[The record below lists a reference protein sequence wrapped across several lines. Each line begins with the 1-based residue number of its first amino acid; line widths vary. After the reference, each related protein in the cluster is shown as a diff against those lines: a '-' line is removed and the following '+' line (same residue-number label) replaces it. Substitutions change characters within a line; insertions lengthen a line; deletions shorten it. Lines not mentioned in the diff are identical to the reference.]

1 MMKIEFTISKDRVLE
16 EVAKSTA
23 YVGVAVDAHEKIA
36 TVDANEEILASFI
49 EVACNDLL
57 LAFGA
62 YAPKVEEL
70 NFELSMPDGFD
81 GGRVAVLERLVFEY
95 VVSVVIWKWL
105 FMFLPEKAIMWEQR
119 ATEVMTRI
127 KSTAN
132 SRSKVLR
139 RTQRPF

>member
-1 MMKIEFTISKDRVLE
+1 MKITFGISKDKVLE

-62 YAPKVEEL
+62 YAPKVEGL
-70 NFELSMPDGFD
+70 QFELTIPEGFD
-81 GGRVAVLERLVFEY
+81 KATTLERLVFEY
-95 VVSVVIWKWL
+95 IVSVVIWKWL
-105 FMFLPEKAIMWEQR
+105 FLHLPEKSVMWEQR
-119 ATEVMTRI
+119 ASDLKTRI
-127 KSTAN
+127 KSTIN
-132 SRSKVLR
+132 SRGEVLR
-139 RTQRPF
+139 RVMRPF

>member
-1 MMKIEFTISKDRVLE
+1 MKITFVISKDKVLE

-36 TVDANEEILASFI
+36 TVDANEEILGSFI

-62 YAPKVEEL
+62 YAPKVEGL
-70 NFELSMPDGFD
+70 QFELSMPDGFD
-81 GGRVAVLERLVFEY
+81 TDKATILERLVFEY
-95 VVSVVIWKWL
+95 IVSVVIWKWL
-105 FMFLPEKAIMWEQR
+105 FLYLPEKAVMWEQR
-119 ATEVMTRI
+119 AEDVKTRI
-127 KSTAN
+127 KSTLN

-139 RTQRPF
+139 RVMRPF